1 MSMYTLLVAVL
12 HYFSNDSPI
21 WFSQKPAGSNLFTL
35 ELRHLAAD
43 LLLWGIAVQP
53 RFHHKGLHNPRSH
66 ATGRRQ
72 ICTPG
77 TLGIL
82 GAQVGRQTWGFPNDL
97 QNAVEN
103 HDDIITFLPLSW
115 VRWPRATPDCT
126 DPQTAWQ
133 KPQLSGT
140 KFVKKQPR
148 QTGASRGA
156 RLVDWLSPGHFQQG
170 TLESHLTASWK
181 GRKKQGTTFSVR
193 CFLQFSRQVS
203 WIHWL
208 GWWGG

>member
-1 MSMYTLLVAVL
+1 MMFDAYAYRTHIMSMYTLLVGVL
-12 HYFSNDSPI
+12 HYLCNDFSVFILPEVAQVIRTS
-21 WFSQKPAGSNLFTL
+21 PAGSNPFTL

-43 LLLWGIAVQP
+43 LLLWGIAVQL

-97 QNAVEN
+97 QNVVEN
-103 HDDIITFLPLSW
+103 HDDITTFLPW

-126 DPQTAWQ
+126 DPQTARQ

-140 KFVKKQPR
+140 KFVKKTAAADGR
-148 QTGASRGA
+148 FT
-156 RLVDWLSPGHFQQG
+156 RLRAACG
-170 TLESHLTASWK
+170 LT
-181 GRKKQGTTFSVR
+181 
-193 CFLQFSRQVS
+193 
-203 WIHWL
+203 
-208 GWWGG
+208 